1 MNSVRVSSL
10 EQKGYRLSF
19 QMLNIDLIG
28 GRSVSL
34 ENGYMDIGYIVLRVF
49 LYFKNFIKIQIYF
62 ESD

>member
-19 QMLNIDLIG
+19 EMLNIDLIG
-28 GRSVSL
+28 GRSVSF
-34 ENGYMDIGYIVLRVF
+34 ENRYMGIGYIVLRVF